1 LLAAFFVAG
10 YGTVLV
16 ETARR
21 LIAGDPPNAVVDNH
35 RARLERLFDTLR
47 TGMVP

>member
-1 LLAAFFVAG
+1 LLAAFFIAG

-21 LIAGDPPNAVVDNH
+21 LIAGDQPGGVVDDH
-35 RARLERLFDTLR
+35 RVRLERLFEALR
-47 TGMVP
+47 GGVA